1 MLEKYNLWGMPLSL
15 LLILAVFGLGLLWIV
30 FRGGRTR

>member
-1 MLEKYNLWGMPLSL
+1 MLAKYNFWGIPLPL

-30 FRGGRTR
+30 LKGGRTR